1 MSISE
6 TMAHFLVSEAFVHPG
21 HRSICKG
28 LMRTTIKVG
37 NLPDYLE
44 IQAIRDIFIG
54 LSVHI
59 LYIEVVP
66 TIAFVHC
73 SWTADLQDI
82 ITSLSGHLLK
92 CGTVLTLQ
100 LTEGDEDVRRR
111 EETRKRNQTPS
122 RTLFV
127 AGFDTSKIS
136 ETDISFSFSEIA
148 RVQKVMI
155 RKNFCFVRF
164 RDVQSSTLV
173 MENFHGKS
181 VLGKVISIEYGMPGG
196 TSSITLSS
204 TMGPSGSNQ
213 RRQLNDNLS
222 RKNESYSQA
231 SQSSGKRSNARSCES
246 YSQASQN
253 SGKRR
258 DARSCELSENST
270 SKSGKKSRSRSRDRT
285 QHDTY
290 NKTSSYDRD
299 RHDVPSEF
307 FPSNSKLMGP
317 SHKFQI
323 HTLSDI
329 DLVSASE
336 QSSR

>member
-1 MSISE
+1 MVMHGCKLDDAE
-6 TMAHFLVSEAFVHPG
+6 LPG
-21 HRSICKG
+21 LRSICKG

-37 NLPDYLE
+37 NLPDDLE
-44 IQAIRDIFIG
+44 IQAIRDIFVG
-54 LSVHI
+54 LNVHI

-73 SWTADLQDI
+73 SWTAELQDI
-82 ITSLSGHLLK
+82 ITSLSGYLMK

-122 RTLFV
+122 CTLFV

-181 VLGKVISIEYGMPGG
+181 VLGKVISIEYGMSGG
-196 TSSITLSS
+196 SSSITLSS
-204 TMGPSGSNQ
+204 TLGSNGSTQ

-222 RKNESYSQA
+222 HKNESYSQS
-231 SQSSGKRSNARSCES
+231 SQSSGKRSNAGSCEIS
-246 YSQASQN
+246 EYSS
-253 SGKRR
+253 
-258 DARSCELSENST
+258 

-299 RHDVPSEF
+299 RHHVPSEF

-329 DLVSASE
+329 DHISASE